1 MCLLRCSVTRF
12 FSSFFALINIVHVM
26 ALLLYIFMKKMNLEN
41 NIYVYSI
48 NVETFYCTHPSAICG
63 PSCFTLAFYAIV
75 TQRCSTALC
84 FDSALSLPVFTF
96 TRAAPLYSALSRTGL
111 SLFSPAYSPVTH
123 KSWVKCK
130 YHNCLNLNSYTYSIS

>member
-12 FSSFFALINIVHVM
+12 FSSFFALINIVHVVQYM
-26 ALLLYIFMKKMNLEN
+26 ALLLYIFMKKMNLLN

-48 NVETFYCTHPSAICG
+48 NVETFYCTHQSAICG

-96 TRAAPLYSALSRTGL
+96 TSAAPLYSALSRTGL
-111 SLFSPAYSPVTH
+111 SLFTRAYSPVTH
-123 KSWVKCK
+123 KS
-130 YHNCLNLNSYTYSIS
+130 